1 MLQFYF
7 LGANIRKFFE
17 LCTVLVHE
25 FFNYSLFLKI
35 KGPVLLII
43 SDHKKPFYVI
53 VEIPYQLNC
62 RSVVGYRLFFPKRSE

>member
-43 SDHKKPFYVI
+43 SDHMNRPFYVT
-53 VEIPYQLNC
+53 
-62 RSVVGYRLFFPKRSE
+62 RW

>member
-43 SDHKKPFYVI
+43 SDHMNRPFYVKSWYLLRR
-53 VEIPYQLNC
+53 EMH
-62 RSVVGYRLFFPKRSE
+62 